1 LDSILAAFRH
11 FLLSTD
17 RTKFQNNRNGPTP
30 RVDLEDPT
38 DPSPMIGGGRGA
50 HYGPGRGG
58 GGGGRWNKRKQQPQ
72 SADALRVTMHLDESK
87 RGFVIGAQGAVVKQ
101 TQTTTGARI
110 STPKRGVDGPTVI
123 TGPDA
128 ISVLRACC
136 MIARQTSAMSE
147 CTCSVAGSAEL
158 RATLFPTDAVAHRL
172 FETDSGTAMPF
183 TAYVL
188 PATSAASPK
197 AEQLQSRIDDA
208 SFAAGTSNMPAW
220 ALRAGQE
227 LFVFGM
233 GPGSSV
239 ASSIYSQLAAELT
252 STLAT
257 ATAGVDAPT
266 APAAELVVAKNVIQ
280 DGGWHRVL
288 LTGGLASGGDQH
300 EIVAAALHGK
310 LGLGP
315 AAKELN
321 RQVPAGGELYWVDD
335 SLLAQI
341 DTINSMAGRT
351 RQEASVDEG
360 DGLRARAWV
369 YESSA

>member
-1 LDSILAAFRH
+1 M
-11 FLLSTD
+11 LSQHARSTSGSSLRVEPD
-17 RTKFQNNRNGPTP
+17 VPTHTHQPP
-30 RVDLEDPT
+30 RVCPI
-38 DPSPMIGGGRGA
+38 SAMIGGGRGA

-158 RATLFPTDAVAHRL
+158 RATLFPTDAVGHRL
-172 FETDSGTAMPF
+172 FETERGTAMPF

-188 PATSAASPK
+188 PATSAASPSS
-197 AEQLQSRIDDA
+197 AEELQSRIDDV

-233 GPGSSV
+233 GPGSSI

-257 ATAGVDAPT
+257 ATAGADAATALLKPT
-266 APAAELVVAKNVIQ
+266 AAAELVVAKDVIQ

-360 DGLRARAWV
+360 DGLSARAWV